1 MGLEEAYSKLQW
13 NELEKQLQSLYPQW
27 DISLFQL
34 VQMIIQ
40 GRGMEALGQ
49 ITDGL
54 KENILLEWATWKNIF
69 ITITIVIL
77 LSAIFVTF
85 KDAFQNHQIAD
96 ISFYINYLILVILFT
111 SLFQSMLE
119 TGEATLSR
127 IEEFMRIFFPAYF
140 MTLGIAAGAATG
152 IIYYQLACLVIYLV
166 ELLLKSILLPAISA
180 YMLFSIMNGVWGED
194 RLDLL
199 LDLWRKGMK
208 TGLKLLLGLLTGAG
222 IIQSMITPVMEKV
235 KSETVYKAVEAIPG
249 VGDLTE
255 GAMRLWL
262 GSTVLIKNS
271 IGVVGCILLVAIT
284 LAPLLKI
291 AAAGLMLKAVAAL
304 MGMVGDKRVIRFTSC
319 VGDGILL
326 LLQTVAYGV
335 LFFFVLIAITAYTTN
350 GGF

>member
-96 ISFYINYLILVILFT
+96 ISFYINYLILIILFT

-152 IIYYQLACLVIYLV
+152 IIY
-166 ELLLKSILLPAISA
+166 
-180 YMLFSIMNGVWGED
+180 
-194 RLDLL
+194 
-199 LDLWRKGMK
+199 
-208 TGLKLLLGLLTGAG
+208 
-222 IIQSMITPVMEKV
+222 
-235 KSETVYKAVEAIPG
+235 
-249 VGDLTE
+249 
-255 GAMRLWL
+255 
-262 GSTVLIKNS
+262 
-271 IGVVGCILLVAIT
+271 
-284 LAPLLKI
+284 
-291 AAAGLMLKAVAAL
+291 
-304 MGMVGDKRVIRFTSC
+304 
-319 VGDGILL
+319 
-326 LLQTVAYGV
+326 
-335 LFFFVLIAITAYTTN
+335 
-350 GGF
+350 

>member
-1 MGLEEAYSKLQW
+1 MGIEEAYDRLHW
-13 NELEKQLQSLYPQW
+13 DELERQLESLYPQW

-34 VQMIIQ
+34 VQMVVQ
-40 GRGMEALGQ
+40 GRGMEAFHQ
-49 ITDGL
+49 IVEGV
-54 KENILLEWATWKNIF
+54 KENILLEWGTWKNIF
-69 ITITIVIL
+69 ITIVVVIL

-96 ISFYINYLILVILFT
+96 ISFYINYLILIILFA

-152 IIYYQLACLVIYLV
+152 IVYYQLACLVIYLV

-180 YMLFSIMNGVWGED
+180 YMLFAIMNGVWGED
-194 RLDLL
+194 RLELL
-199 LDLWRKGMK
+199 LDFWKKGMK
-208 TGLKLLLGLLTGAG
+208 AVLKLLLGLLTGAG
-222 IIQSMITPVMEKV
+222 IIQSMITPVIERV
-235 KSETVYKAVEAIPG
+235 KAESVYKAVEAIPG

-271 IGVVGCILLVAIT
+271 MGVISCILLAAIT
-284 LAPLLKI
+284 ITPLLKI
-291 AAAGLMLKAVAAL
+291 ALSGLMLKAIAAFL
-304 MGMVGDKRVIRFTSC
+304 GMAGDKRVIQFTNC

-326 LLQTVAYGV
+326 LLQTAAYGV
-335 LFFFVLIAITAYTTN
+335 LFFFVLIAITAYTTS